1 MEPIKESLMVAE
13 GKTGKSWER
22 GTMVKRKVTFPS
34 YRRKQSSSRKRHL
47 RGDVS
52 PLNASLLPP
61 LLNKCL

>member
-34 YRRKQSSSRKRHL
+34 YRGNRAHQEN
-47 RGDVS
+47 DT
-52 PLNASLLPP
+52 
-61 LLNKCL
+61 